1 MSSQKKQELEQGLE
15 RYEAA
20 KCRRCVKEKTDNHEE
35 NLSEEEAAVHVLYQ
49 RNILCAANQT
59 DMTGAD
65 LDAFEKDYRQRVK
78 EVSDLRGSAKGYPNK
93 DDLSG
98 DDKLLRFYTG
108 LNSFTILMAVFN
120 LVSPTINET
129 SANKLAKFDCF
140 VLTLM
145 KLRLNLSNYD
155 LSFRFGVS
163 ESTVCRIFSK

>member
-1 MSSQKKQELEQGLE
+1 
-15 RYEAA
+15 
-20 KCRRCVKEKTDNHEE
+20 
-35 NLSEEEAAVHVLYQ
+35 
-49 RNILCAANQT
+49 
-59 DMTGAD
+59 MTGTD
-65 LDAFEKDYRQRVK
+65 LDACEKDYRQRVK

-155 LSFRFGVS
+155 LGFRFGVS
-163 ESTVCRIFSK
+163 ESTVSRIFSKWIEAMDIRLSFLINLARSRKLA